1 MANHGMICFGRTL
14 GKALGLAVEIECL
27 ARQYA
32 ITLSIGR
39 PEVLG
44 EEEMEVIL
52 AKFKTY
58 GADLT
63 S

>member
-1 MANHGMICFGRTL
+1 MICFGRTL